1 MSDLQGIAEEI
12 NEEINLATKA
22 KDCFECTY

>member
-12 NEEINLATKA
+12 NEEIKLATKA